1 MTRSEHLAWAK
12 KRALEYLPDKP
23 GEAFSSMC
31 SDLNKHDELRDHPRI
46 NLGMRMLLM
55 GIMTDAGKCRWW
67 IEGFN

>member
-12 KRALEYLPDKP
+12 KRALEYLPHKP

-31 SDLNKHDELRDHPRI
+31 SDLHSHEYLRTHSGI
-46 NLGMRMLLM
+46 QMGMTLLLLGVLKDPEKVRE
-55 GIMTDAGKCRWW
+55 W